1 MCFYLKLEIAFPD
14 ITEWKKANGA
24 LLCFHCFCSGVLV
37 LGLQH
42 AKHPSPLHGARLSA
56 PSASSAGSPA
66 RSGLGEGRGEGHK
79 KLFYSLATWSRHC
92 QLCPIK

>member
-14 ITEWKKANGA
+14 ITDWKKANGA

-37 LGLQH
+37 LGPWH
-42 AKHPSPLHGARLSA
+42 AKHPSPPRSSQLSA

-66 RSGLGEGRGEGHK
+66 RTGLGEGRGEGHK
-79 KLFYSLATWSRHC
+79 ELFYFPATWSRHR